1 MARLVAAAAERVG
14 NWIHR
19 FLTEVIA
26 SAVTTACVAGATTL
40 YLHYGDAPEPAAP
53 PAPSATANFADL
65 LSPVADP
72 GAVGLM
78 AAPRE
83 VARVVQPALPPA
95 RPRGEKTTHEANTR
109 PKAVTKATEDLFV
122 VPVEAAAAFGPSV
135 GDVAGPGETGI
146 AQGRAEAPADPEA
159 RVSAAQDGSEPS
171 FSPPPA
177 DTAHP
182 DRRLLGLPVPDVL
195 PSNEDV
201 ARGFR
206 GIGQAVGSLIP

>member
-1 MARLVAAAAERVG
+1 
-14 NWIHR
+14 
-19 FLTEVIA
+19 VIA

-40 YLHYGDAPEPAAP
+40 YLHYGDAPEPAEP
-53 PAPSATANFADL
+53 PPPRVTANL

-83 VARVVQPALPPA
+83 VARAVQPALPPA
-95 RPRGEKTTHEANTR
+95 RPRGEKTAREANTR
-109 PKAVTKATEDLFV
+109 PKAVTKATEDLFA
-122 VPVEAAAAFGPSV
+122 VPVEAAAAFEPSV
-135 GDVAGPGETGI
+135 REVAGSGETGI
-146 AQGRAEAPADPEA
+146 AQGSAQAPADPEA
-159 RVSAAQDGSEPS
+159 RMIVAPDGSERS

-177 DTAHP
+177 ETAHP